1 MHMDGARILNAVV
14 ASGVPARDFAEPF
27 GTLGLDLSK
36 GLGCPFGAVL
46 AGSRELILEAWT
58 WKQRMGGA
66 LRQSGIIAAAGIYAL
81 EHHVERMAEDHAK
94 PRLFAESIANLP
106 AVGSH
111 PETAEPHLV
120 LFDIGGNGLPDAEER
135 KRH

>member
-27 GTLGLDLSK
+27 DTLWLDLSK

-81 EHHVERMAEDHAK
+81 EHHVERIAEDHANA
-94 PRLFAESIANLP
+94 RLVAESIANLP
-106 AVGSH
+106 GVGIS
-111 PETAEPHLV
+111 
-120 LFDIGGNGLPDAEER
+120 PDAAETTHLFFAPR
-135 KRH
+135 GPGSP

>member
-27 GTLGLDLSK
+27 DTLWLDLSK

-46 AGSRELILEAWT
+46 AGSRELLLEAWT

-66 LRQSGIIAAAGIYAL
+66 LRQSGIIARSEEHTSELQSLMRSAYAVFCL
-81 EHHVERMAEDHAK
+81 SK
-94 PRLFAESIANLP
+94 KN
-106 AVGSH
+106 
-111 PETAEPHLV
+111 
-120 LFDIGGNGLPDAEER
+120 
-135 KRH
+135 KQK